1 MFKLTPYTTTMVM
14 GGIITE
20 PAFTSVF
27 PSMNS
32 ATIQGVVI
40 ASFELGALVG
50 ALSCLDIGDRLG
62 RRATVATIPS
72 WQSECAKPHS
82 RGRWGGLQTFGVA
95 CGQLVGY
102 AFYFVNG
109 QAQWRVPVAIQLA
122 PALIVFL
129 CINFLPESPRWLIK
143 HGLITEATHNLSKLR
158 GFELDDPILLEE
170 RDSIVASFEAQAE
183 MEPFSY
189 RELFQNGKT
198 KTFYRVAIGLFIQ
211 SAQQLSGI
219 NMVSTYANKIL
230 QESFDLSPSLS
241 HFVAAMGGLEYTLC
255 SLVSVFLIEGLGR
268 RKSFLWTAFGMGA
281 CFCIIGGLTST
292 TDRTNQLVGAGFL
305 FLFNTLFGLAWVGGP
320 FLYSAEIAPLRCRSQ
335 ANAIASAG
343 NWLFCFVVV
352 MIIPPAFASI
362 GWKTYII
369 FAIFN
374 FCFCPIIYFFLVE
387 TKKRSLEE
395 LDVIF
400 AAGGNPVKQ
409 EQRMGHNISVGE
421 ARQVLGLDV
430 GPSHYSEKIEN
441 FEASDLKQAIISQLL
456 IQTAKIPR
464 PDHWAVLICTHFTLD
479 GALWIVAFDFRPVP
493 QSIGAAPHLV
503 VCLVLKP
510 VDKTIFFHVTFA
522 VFTKFRIP
530 TKDSSNLTDVIWY
543 SLDMFYPLFLHKLH
557 RSSLHGGK
565 IKLRKG
571 ASHVFC
577 PLLIALG
584 GNGDEGDVESR
595 KSDKIEV
602 LGL

>member
-1 MFKLTPYTTTMVM
+1 MFKFTPYTTTMGMSGLRLNFAVAFIATCAFWLFGYDMSVM

-27 PSMNS
+27 PSMND

-62 RRATVATIPS
+62 RRSTVWVGMAFMLVGGALQCSAWSVAQLTVGRVISGIGLGLQVATIPS

-82 RGRWGGLQTFGVA
+82 RGRWVMIEGGLQTFGVA

-102 AFYFVNG
+102 AFYFVSG
-109 QAQWRVPVAIQLA
+109 QAQWRVPVGIQLA

-143 HGLITEATHNLSKLR
+143 HGLISEATHNLAKLR
-158 GFELDDPILLEE
+158 GLELDDPILLEE
-170 RDSIVASFEAQAE
+170 RDSIVASFESQAE

-430 GPSHYSEKIEN
+430 DPSHYPEKIETI
-441 FEASDLKQAIISQLL
+441 EAGDLK
-456 IQTAKIPR
+456 
-464 PDHWAVLICTHFTLD
+464 V
-479 GALWIVAFDFRPVP
+479 
-493 QSIGAAPHLV
+493 
-503 VCLVLKP
+503 
-510 VDKTIFFHVTFA
+510 
-522 VFTKFRIP
+522 
-530 TKDSSNLTDVIWY
+530 
-543 SLDMFYPLFLHKLH
+543 
-557 RSSLHGGK
+557 
-565 IKLRKG
+565 
-571 ASHVFC
+571 
-577 PLLIALG
+577 
-584 GNGDEGDVESR
+584 
-595 KSDKIEV
+595 
-602 LGL
+602 